1 MSVIKIPTSF
11 NIDVEFESPEFHRRF
26 FALVIDMVIEI
37 VYIFVA
43 VKIHSSISGN
53 IDYFD
58 EDAGHNMWAIEL
70 LLLLPLTL
78 YHLILEITTNGQS
91 IGKKVLHL
99 KVVDE
104 NGGRPGISQFLIR
117 WLLRISDMWIVII
130 LLLVVLTPSF
140 EDAQTALI
148 IVFGFG
154 FLITDTI
161 LVAVSKK
168 GQRIGDMLAHTI
180 VIRTTNKSNIEET
193 VFQEVT
199 DDYVP
204 QFPMVMQLTDRDLN
218 VIKTILDTSTKK
230 RDYEMAMTASDKIK
244 SHLKIQTTLTAYEF
258 LETLLKD
265 YNYLSTK

>member
-37 VYIFVA
+37 LYVIVA
-43 VKIHSSISGN
+43 LKISGAISESMDPFN
-53 IDYFD
+53 
-58 EDAGHNMWAIEL
+58 EDDGHNMWAIQL

-78 YHLILEITTNGQS
+78 YHLIMEITTNGQS
-91 IGKKVLHL
+91 VGKKVLHL

-117 WLLRISDMWIVII
+117 WLLRISDLWIVII
-130 LLLVVLTPSF
+130 LLLIMSNPSF
-140 EDAQTALI
+140 RDAETALI
-148 IVFGFG
+148 IIFGFG
-154 FLITDTI
+154 FLMTDAI

-180 VIRTTNKSNIEET
+180 VIRTSNKSTIEET

-199 DDYVP
+199 DDYIP
-204 QFPMVMQLTDRDLN
+204 QFPQVMQLTDRDLN
-218 VIKTILDTSTKK
+218 VIKTILDTSTRK
-230 RDYEMAMTASDKIK
+230 RDYAMALTAADKIK
-244 SHLKIQTTLTAYEF
+244 THLQVHSSLTAYEF